1 MSKSGPIHKAPTIG
15 PWFTRRRSDGGY
27 DIRHDDALVAR
38 IAPHGG
44 AEVDLADAE
53 LIASAPELLDS
64 LEALIA
70 FEDAA
75 ASVPQSQE
83 LMKLRSRIL
92 HRARS
97 VVARAQARWAK
108 GGEKTAKGLAP
119 ITP

>member
-1 MSKSGPIHKAPTIG
+1 MSKSAPIEKAPTIG

-38 IAPHGG
+38 MAPHGG

-70 FEDAA
+70 FEEAA
-75 ASVPQSQE
+75 ASAPQSQE
-83 LMKLRSRIL
+83 LVKLRSRIL

-97 VVARAQARWAK
+97 VVARAQAHWAK
-108 GGEKTAKGLAP
+108 NTQVEKTTPVLAG
-119 ITP
+119 